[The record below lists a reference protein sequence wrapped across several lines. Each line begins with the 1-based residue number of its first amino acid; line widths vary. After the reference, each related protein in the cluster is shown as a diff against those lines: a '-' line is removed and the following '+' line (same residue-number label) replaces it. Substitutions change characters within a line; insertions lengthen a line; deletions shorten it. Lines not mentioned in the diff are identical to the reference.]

1 MLMSSNAESCPIQP
15 AFRPSSIINVC
26 GLLRTSVA
34 LGDTQSRMSLQPGH
48 LLGPYRILALLGTGG
63 MGEVYRAR
71 DTRLGRD
78 AALKVIAPRLLADP
92 SLRRRFE
99 IEARAASVLN
109 HPAIV
114 TIYDVGE
121 TGQVSWIA
129 MEWVEGRTLR
139 ESLSEGRLTL
149 DRALSIARDIAEGL
163 AVAHARG
170 IVHRDLKPENIM
182 VRDDGRAK
190 ILDFGLARQTVVEAM
205 EASGSNA
212 ETPAAFAAGTAAGI
226 LLGTI
231 GYMSPE
237 QASGRVVDFRSD
249 QFAFGLILYE
259 MLAGRR
265 AFERPSTVETLAAIM
280 RDDPV
285 PLSSMRADIPD
296 GLQHV
301 IGRCLAKRPEER
313 FASTG
318 ELAAALEAISAASP
332 IATNEATVPFV
343 PTEVRTPR
351 TAWARPKVY
360 FIGAAL
366 ALTLA
371 AAAWLQFRPAATA
384 IDSLAVLPF
393 RSATNDPDFEYLG
406 DGITDSLIDQMSR
419 LPSLKVM
426 ARTTVSRLEGI
437 ADPLAAG
444 RQLGVGAILVGTIS
458 RRGAQLVVSAELV
471 EIPTGA
477 RLWGQTYDRPAA
489 DLLRVQDSIAWE
501 IADGLRLRLSREQK
515 RSLVAHTT
523 QNPEAYELFL
533 KARFLL
539 QHDTEED
546 DLEAR
551 RLFLQAIEKDARF
564 ADAYSGV
571 ASTYARSAGNGYA
584 PPSEAWSRAGEYSRK
599 ALELDPGNFRA
610 RASLAVRHFLF
621 DWDWPLAEREFRG
634 LSTDPRL
641 FTRLAYQPA
650 AMFFWATGR
659 PEQAVAV
666 MERGLSADPLNLES
680 RVMMADLLAEAGR
693 LDESISNYQAIIE
706 AEPADPS
713 PRFGLAKVLR
723 RREDT
728 AGAIESLRKAYELSE
743 EQLGV
748 EALANALTEHDYEK
762 AEVVVARDR
771 LGRLEALARERYISP
786 VDLARLYAR
795 VGNDNQAF
803 AMLDR
808 ALQERSPGLVYLK
821 VDRAWDPI
829 RDDERFLS
837 VVRRVGIP

>member
-1 MLMSSNAESCPIQP
+1 
-15 AFRPSSIINVC
+15 
-26 GLLRTSVA
+26 
-34 LGDTQSRMSLQPGH
+34 MSLQPGDF
-48 LLGPYRILALLGTGG
+48 LGPYRILALLGTGG

-139 ESLSEGRLTL
+139 DTLSEEPLSL
-149 DRALSIARDIAEGL
+149 DRVLSIAREIAEGL
-163 AVAHARG
+163 AVAHAKG

-205 EASGSNA
+205 EGSASHD
-212 ETPAAFAAGTAAGI
+212 ETPAAFAGATSEGT

-265 AFERPSTVETLAAIM
+265 AFESSSTIETLAAII
-280 RDDPV
+280 RDEPV
-285 PLSSMRADIPD
+285 PLSSMRGDLPD
-296 GLQHV
+296 WLQHV

-313 FASTG
+313 FASTRD
-318 ELAAALEAISAASP
+318 LAAALDTIPAASAM
-332 IATNEATVPFV
+332 ATNEATVPFL
-343 PTEVRTPR
+343 PTEVRTFR
-351 TAWARPKVY
+351 TAWTRRKAY

-393 RSATNDPDFEYLG
+393 RSATKDPDSEYLG

-419 LPSLKVM
+419 VPSLKVM

-458 RRGAQLVVSAELV
+458 RRGSQLFVSAELV

-523 QNPEAYELFL
+523 QDSEAYELFL
-533 KARFLL
+533 KAGFLL

-564 ADAYSGV
+564 ADAYNGV

-584 PPSEAWSRAGEYSRK
+584 PPGEAWSRAGEYARK

-610 RASLAVRHFLF
+610 RVSLAVRHFQF

-659 PEQAVAV
+659 PEQAVGV

-693 LDESISNYQAIIE
+693 LDKSIAHYQAIIE
-706 AEPADPS
+706 AEPVDPG
-713 PRFGLAKVLR
+713 PRFGLANVLR
-723 RREDT
+723 RGGDT
-728 AGAIESLRKAYELSE
+728 GDAIESLRKAYELSE

-748 EALANALTEHDYEK
+748 EALSNALTEHDYEK
-762 AEVVVARDR
+762 AEAVVARDR
-771 LGRLEALARERYISP
+771 LDNLEVLARDRYVSP
-786 VDLARLYAR
+786 VDLARLYVR
-795 VGNDNQAF
+795 VGNDNRAF

-829 RDDERFLS
+829 RRDERFLS